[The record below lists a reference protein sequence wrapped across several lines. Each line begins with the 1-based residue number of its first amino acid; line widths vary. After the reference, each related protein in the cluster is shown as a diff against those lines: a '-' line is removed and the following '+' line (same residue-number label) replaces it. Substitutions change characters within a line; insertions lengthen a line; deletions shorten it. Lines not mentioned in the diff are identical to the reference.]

1 MDFKEK
7 IVALFNKYDIELSP
21 KQAEMFEIYKNE
33 LVEWNNIHNLTA
45 ITDDD
50 GIMIKHFLDSA
61 LPYKEIEDGATVIDI
76 GTGAGFPSVPLMIL
90 NNTLK
95 FTLVDSVD
103 KKLNFV
109 RHIVSKLGFNSV
121 NIIHSRCEDLAKN
134 SEYREKY
141 DYSVARAVSSLT
153 TLMEYTIPF
162 VKIGGKLVCYKGSNY
177 QDEIDGATNT
187 FKVLKADILKVVD
200 YPVEEMEAT
209 RYALVI
215 CKRGTTDVKYPR
227 GMNKPRLKPLN

>member
-7 IVALFNKYDIELSP
+7 IIILFDKYNIKLSP

-50 GIMIKHFLDSA
+50 GIMIKHFLDSV

-76 GTGAGFPSVPLMIL
+76 GTGAGFPSVPLMIV

-109 RHIVSKLGFNSV
+109 RHITSKLGFNGV
-121 NIIHSRCEDLAKN
+121 NIIHARCEDLAKN
-134 SEYREKY
+134 GEYREKY
-141 DYSVARAVSSLT
+141 DYSVARAVSALT

-162 VKIGGKLVCYKGSNY
+162 VKVGGKLVCYKGANY
-177 QDEIDGATNT
+177 QEEIDGATNT
-187 FKVLKADILKVVD
+187 FKALKADIAKVVD
-200 YPVEEMEAT
+200 YPVEEMETT
-209 RYALVI
+209 RFALVI
-215 CKRGTTDVKYPR
+215 TKKGATDSKYPR

>member
-1 MDFKEK
+1 MEFKEK
-7 IVALFNKYDIELSP
+7 IIDLFDKYGIKLSL

-33 LVEWNNIHNLTA
+33 LVEWNKIHNLTA
-45 ITDDD
+45 ITDHE
-50 GIMIKHFLDSA
+50 GIMVKHFLDSV
-61 LPYKEIEDGATVIDI
+61 LPYKEIEDGASVIDI
-76 GTGAGFPSVPLMIL
+76 GTGAGFPSVPLMIV
-90 NNTLK
+90 NNTLR

-109 RHIVSKLGFNSV
+109 RHITSKLNFDGV
-121 NIIHSRCEDLAKN
+121 NIIHSRCEDLARN

-162 VKIGGKLVCYKGSNY
+162 IKVGGKLICYKGSNY
-177 QDEIDGATNT
+177 QEEVDGASNT
-187 FKVLKADILKVVD
+187 FKVLGAKLLDVKQYDVA
-200 YPVEEMEAT
+200 EMDAI
-209 RYALVI
+209 RYALVVA
-215 CKRGTTDVKYPR
+215 KNSATSSKYPR